1 MKRYIIALA
10 AALSALAAGDAR
22 AQLADLTGQYQ
33 CIQNCTGPG
42 PSFVTQHGWELNLVN
57 ETGTP
62 SRAWIDYP
70 GHIWAEYWHEGAL
83 FSPDGLTIQFDSG
96 SVWQRFTPAPPPLL
110 KSRYQA
116 R

>member
-1 MKRYIIALA
+1 MKARVVALA
-10 AALSALAAGDAR
+10 ALLSALAASDAH

-42 PSFVTQHGWELNLVN
+42 PSFVTQYGWELNLVN
-57 ETGTP
+57 ESGAP

-70 GHIWAEYWHEGAL
+70 GHIWAEPWHEGAIV
-83 FSPDGLTIQFDSG
+83 SPDGLTIQFDSG

-110 KSRYQA
+110 RSRY
-116 R
+116 

>member
-1 MKRYIIALA
+1 MRAGVVALTVA
-10 AALSALAAGDAR
+10 VSALAASSAH
-22 AQLADLTGQYQ
+22 AQWADLTGQYQ

-110 KSRYQA
+110 KSRY
-116 R
+116 

>member
-1 MKRYIIALA
+1 MKACVIALA
-10 AALSALAAGDAR
+10 AAAGTLAAGNAE
-22 AQLADLTGQYQ
+22 AQLTDLTGQYQ
-33 CIQNCTGPG
+33 CIQNCTGSG

-70 GHIWAEYWHEGAL
+70 GHIWAEYWREGAV

-110 KSRYQA
+110 KSRY
-116 R
+116 